1 MDSCTFRAGGPGS
14 QLRASLSPL
23 YVLDHQP
30 IRHRV
35 PNFRARGSFQAATA
49 VLMDLGQFDFI
60 LKFFRSAIERIA
72 MSIEALLHRV
82 VASILFD
89 GRSDK
94 GRGWVHEYAFHK
106 VASLGNEPLTSCPKS
121 GPQRASRL
129 LLLRSIAQVGLR
141 LALRQRQNRPAGTTP
156 HQQAKGPRL
165 SCYPTPTCTGCQGA
179 MRFACIR

>member
-1 MDSCTFRAGGPGS
+1 MFCFFITEIFIAYFTIPVFCISSCIYSWIFCFN
-14 QLRASLSPL
+14 L
-23 YVLDHQP
+23 YETMISCWNH
-30 IRHRV
+30 
-35 PNFRARGSFQAATA
+35 SFVKT
-49 VLMDLGQFDFI
+49 DFI